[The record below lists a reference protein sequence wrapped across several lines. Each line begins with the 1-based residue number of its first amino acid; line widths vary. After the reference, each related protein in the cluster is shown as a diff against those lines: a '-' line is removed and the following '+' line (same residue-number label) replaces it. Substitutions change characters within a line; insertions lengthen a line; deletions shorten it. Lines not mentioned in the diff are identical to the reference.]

1 MRKNIFGLASL
12 TGKAFGAL
20 TLAFF
25 TTMAL
30 SGCGQKGDSSE
41 GHDHDHGHHEMETD
55 HDHEGEEGHEHG
67 HEHSSGEGEHGPD
80 IISLKPEMAERFGVT
95 AQKVEAAP
103 FRSVVKV
110 SGTLTDSPDETA
122 VVVAPVAGTV
132 TFARGI
138 SEGARVRRGQSFARI
153 NPSAVAG
160 GNPNASAK
168 AALDAAKREMD
179 RLKPLY
185 DERLVTAQEYNAAV
199 AAYNQARASFS
210 AGASGN
216 SAVAPIGGTVISLAV
231 PSGSFVNAGD
241 AIATVGSASRLMLKA
256 EVPASESGI
265 LPHISDAR
273 FKTSGALG
281 AKTVSALK
289 GKRAG
294 SASRATTPGYIPVYF
309 TLENDGTLVP
319 GTPVTVWLLGEELP
333 ECLSVPVS
341 ALSEQQG
348 LLYVYLKL
356 DEDCYRRV
364 PVTVGQSDG
373 ERVQILSGLRP
384 GDDVVTNGAITVKI
398 AGNTSAIPAHSH
410 SH

>member
-1 MRKNIFGLASL
+1 MRKNIFSFASFA
-12 TGKAFGAL
+12 GKAFGAL
-20 TLAFF
+20 SLAFF
-25 TTMAL
+25 TTVML
-30 SGCGQKGDSSE
+30 SGCGNNGSTD
-41 GHDHDHGHHEMETD
+41 HDHDHDHHATEAE
-55 HDHEGEEGHEHG
+55 HEHEGEEGHDHAHEHG
-67 HEHSSGEGEHGPD
+67 AEEGEHGPD
-80 IISLKPEMAERFGVT
+80 IITLKPEMAERFGVT
-95 AQKVEAAP
+95 ARKIEPAP
-103 FRSVVKV
+103 FRSVLKV

-138 SEGARVRRGQSFARI
+138 SEGAQVRRGQSFARI

-185 DERLVTAQEYNAAV
+185 EERLVTAQEYNAAV
-199 AAYNQARASFS
+199 AAYNQARAAFS
-210 AGASGN
+210 SGAAHN
-216 SAVAPIGGTVISLAV
+216 SASSPIGGTVISLAV
-231 PSGSFVNAGD
+231 PSGSFVNAGEV
-241 AIATVGSASRLMLKA
+241 IATVGSASHLMLKA
-256 EVPASESGI
+256 EVPASNSEI
-265 LPHISDAR
+265 LPHVTDAR
-273 FKTSGALG
+273 FKTSGALN

-294 SASRATTPGYIPVYF
+294 AASRATTPGYIPVYF

-319 GTPVTVWLLGEELP
+319 GTTATVWLLGEEMP
-333 ECLSVPVS
+333 ACLSVPVS

-348 LLYVYLKL
+348 LLYVYVKI

-373 ERVQILSGLRP
+373 ERVQILSGLEP
-384 GDDVVTNGAITVKI
+384 GQEVVTNGAITVKI